1 MWKLHEMIF
10 TLAFL
15 NQNTSKIEKLQEQA
29 SSIQLLQ

>member
-1 MWKLHEMIF
+1 MIF

-15 NQNTSKIEKLQEQA
+15 NQNTTKIENLQKQA

>member
-1 MWKLHEMIF
+1 MIF
-10 TLAFL
+10 ALYFL